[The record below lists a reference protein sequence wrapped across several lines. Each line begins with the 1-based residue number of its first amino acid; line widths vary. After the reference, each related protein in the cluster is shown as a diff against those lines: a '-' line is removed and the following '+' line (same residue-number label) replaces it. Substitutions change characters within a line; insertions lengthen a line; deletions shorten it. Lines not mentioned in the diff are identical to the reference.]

1 MVNMDRPEN
10 PAKTYLKRYRAC
22 IYRVKSLERAIDE
35 ATARATSITV
45 RLKPISVQNG
55 NTVYDQMA
63 EEVCKIADITVELR
77 EEAEKAW
84 EVLAEIL
91 KAIDAVPDEM
101 QKTVLTLRYIEGL
114 NWMQIAEKI
123 GYEISNT
130 YILHGRALWAVNQW
144 MKARKP

>member
-35 ATARATSITV
+35 ATARATSISV

-55 NTVYDQMA
+55 NAAYDQMA
-63 EEVCKIADITVELR
+63 EEVCRIADITVELR

-84 EVLAEIL
+84 EVLAEVL
-91 KAIDAVPDEM
+91 KAIDSVQDEM

-114 NWMQIAEKI
+114 GWNEIQEKI
-123 GYEISNT
+123 HYERT
-130 YILHGRALWAVNQW
+130 QTLVLHGRALWAVNRWLKEQNT
-144 MKARKP
+144 

>member
-1 MVNMDRPEN
+1 MVNERPEN
-10 PAKTYLKRYRAC
+10 PAKTFLKRYRAC

-55 NTVYDQMA
+55 NAVYDQMA
-63 EEVCKIADITVELR
+63 EEVCKIADITIELR

-101 QKTVLTLRYIEGL
+101 QKTVLTLRYVEGL
-114 NWMQIAEKI
+114 GWTEIQEKI
-123 GYEISNT
+123 NYERT
-130 YILHGRALWAVNQW
+130 QTLVLHGRALWAVNQW
-144 MKARKP
+144 LKGRTA

>member
-101 QKTVLTLRYIEGL
+101 QKTVLTLRYVEGL

-144 MKARKP
+144 MKARKS

>member
-55 NTVYDQMA
+55 NAVYDQMA

-101 QKTVLTLRYIEGL
+101 QKTVLTLRYVEGL
-114 NWMQIAEKI
+114 GWTEIQEKI
-123 GYEISNT
+123 NYERT
-130 YILHGRALWAVNQW
+130 QTLVLHGRALWAVNQW
-144 MKARKP
+144 LKGRTA

>member
-10 PAKTYLKRYRAC
+10 PAKTFLKRYRAC

-55 NTVYDQMA
+55 NTAYDQMA
-63 EEVCKIADITVELR
+63 EEVCKIADITIELR

-91 KAIDAVPDEM
+91 NAINAVPDEM
-101 QKTVLTLRYIEGL
+101 QKTVLTLRYVEGL

-130 YILHGRALWAVNQW
+130 YILHGRALWQVNQW
-144 MKARKP
+144 MKARKS